1 MDVTYANKEYRTDVL
16 KYIKENY
23 KDRKDQAFGSKVF
36 THFIS
41 VLKKHGEN
49 TEKFEHIKI
58 DTVNVRYG
66 VVVFSGKDNVV
77 KLKRYTDKELRDNI
91 WMMRSCRLEQLS

>member
-1 MDVTYANKEYRTDVL
+1 MELTYADKEYRTDVL

-23 KDRKDQAFGSKVF
+23 KYRKDQTFGAKVF
-36 THFIS
+36 AHFIH
-41 VLKKHGEN
+41 VLKKNGEN
-49 TEKFEHIKI
+49 TEKFENIKI
-58 DTVNVRYG
+58 NTVNVRYG

-91 WMMRSCRLEQLS
+91 WMMRRCQLSN

>member
-1 MDVTYANKEYRTDVL
+1 MELTYANKVFRKNV
-16 KYIKENY
+16 IKFITGNY
-23 KDRKDQAFGSKVF
+23 PDRKDSAFGAKVF
-36 THFIS
+36 AYFIH

-49 TEKFEHIKI
+49 TENFEHIKI
-58 DTVNVRYG
+58 DNVNVRYG

-91 WMMRSCRLEQLS
+91 WMMRRCQLNN